1 MKAIGIKTSL
11 PISEENSLIQ
21 FETERPVPK
30 GHDLLIKIKVIGMN
44 PVDYKVRQKSVQNQ
58 ELNTPKILGWDAVGI
73 VEAVGD
79 KVTLFKTGD
88 EVFYAGDITRPGSNA
103 EYQLV
108 DERIVGKKPNNISD
122 AEAAVMPLTSLTAW
136 ETLFDRLKLTPGE
149 GKGKTILI
157 ISGAGGVGSIAT
169 QLAKKLTNLTVI
181 ATASRSESRLWCQNM
196 GADHVVNHHNLIEEV
211 HALGINTINYILNFS
226 GTSDHWKNIIQL
238 IDPQGHICTIA
249 ESSGNHIDIGSFKSK
264 SITLS
269 YELMYTRSIYQ
280 TEDMIEQHHI
290 LNKIATMLE
299 NSEIKSTLNST
310 LTGFTTENLK
320 EAHQKLE
327 SGKTIG
333 KIAITF

>member
-58 ELNTPKILGWDAVGI
+58 ELDTPKILGWDAVGI

-226 GTSDHWKNIIQL
+226 GTSDHWKNIIEL
-238 IDPQGHICTIA
+238 IDSQGHICTIA
-249 ESSGNHIDIGSFKSK
+249 ESPGNHIDIGSFKSK

-310 LTGFTTENLK
+310 LNGFTTENLK

>member
-226 GTSDHWKNIIQL
+226 GTSDHWKNIIEL

>member
-21 FETERPVPK
+21 FETEQPVPK
-30 GHDLLIKIKVIGMN
+30 GHDLLIKIKVVGIN
-44 PVDYKVRQKSVQNQ
+44 PVDYKVRQNSVQNQ
-58 ELNTPKILGWDAVGI
+58 ELDSPKILGWDAVGI

-108 DERIVGKKPNNISD
+108 DERIVGKKPNTISD

-136 ETLFDRLKLTPGE
+136 EVLFDRLKLTPGE

-181 ATASRSESRLWCQNM
+181 ATASRPESRLWCQNM

-211 HALGINTINYILNFS
+211 HALGINTVNYILNFS
-226 GTSDHWKNIIQL
+226 GTSDHWENIIEL

-249 ESSGNHIDIGSFKSK
+249 ESLDNHINIGSFKSK

-269 YELMYTRSIYQ
+269 YELMYTRSMYQ

-290 LNKIATMLE
+290 LNKIAALLD
-299 NSEIKSTLNST
+299 NNKIKSTLNST
-310 LTGFTTENLK
+310 LDGFTTENFK